1 MGDRECIK
9 LDIESFDELKELET
23 AHFGAYFNLVVVFLN
38 TKKPVKERDFEQIL
52 NVNPH
57 ELLAI
62 KEALIAFFDVEN
74 DAWTPKKD
82 HLYRDLGG
90 ENG

>member
-1 MGDRECIK
+1 MGDRACIK
-9 LDIESFDELKELET
+9 LDIESFDELKELGT
-23 AHFGAYFNLVVVFLN
+23 AHFGAYFRLVMVFLD

-52 NVNPH
+52 NVNLR

-62 KEALIAFFDVEN
+62 KEALIAFFVVKN
-74 DAWTPKKD
+74 DAWAPKKD